1 MAGNPMQ
8 ILMQLMASKNPQQ
21 MMENMMRQNPQVNAI
36 MNQQRQS
43 GMSMEQYARQFAKQN
58 NIDIEQMINTLK
70 QRGVKF

>member
-70 QRGVKF
+70 QRGMMF